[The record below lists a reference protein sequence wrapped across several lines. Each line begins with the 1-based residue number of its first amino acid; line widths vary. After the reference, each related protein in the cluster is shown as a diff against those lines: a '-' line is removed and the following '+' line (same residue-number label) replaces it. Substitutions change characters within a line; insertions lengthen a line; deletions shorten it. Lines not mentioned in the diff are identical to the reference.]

1 MNAIARIQKT
11 ILAELRMVWSTR
23 QDSFERLGETGGDN
37 LEKVGAD
44 EG

>member
-1 MNAIARIQKT
+1 
-11 ILAELRMVWSTR
+11 MVWSTR
-23 QDSFERLGETGGDN
+23 QDSFERLENRGGEN